1 MHVWGSAEQPSLSVY
16 SGCDDA
22 SVRGMR
28 EEERLQHIHMFQHLK
43 LSSKLTH
50 ITQPENGHT
59 GLDDPLAATQC
70 EGANLGS
77 DVRVKIYIHTH
88 TYACA
93 CTHIQGRG
101 LYCVTHWSTTEISVP
116 TQTYCNIM
124 SLNNK
129 RPDMKLLCCVVVQTL
144 KNHVT
149 IQD

>member
-1 MHVWGSAEQPSLSVY
+1 
-16 SGCDDA
+16 
-22 SVRGMR
+22 MR

-88 TYACA
+88 THMRARAHTYKEGD
-93 CTHIQGRG
+93 CT
-101 LYCVTHWSTTEISVP
+101 V
-116 TQTYCNIM
+116 
-124 SLNNK
+124 
-129 RPDMKLLCCVVVQTL
+129 
-144 KNHVT
+144 
-149 IQD
+149 